1 MLPIVRARSAS
12 LAARADMSFIIRSPL
27 LDPKQRVLGYKL
39 AWQPAGAGRA
49 QAANVATLAAW
60 VMPRSRDTAAAW
72 LAGENQLF
80 LQASPAGLRPDQL
93 EGLVP
98 MHTVL
103 CLTPA
108 ELAKPETADRSW
120 AIEEGD
126 GMTGIIG
133 LNDP

>member
-1 MLPIVRARSAS
+1 MPAGGARRAELLHEKHTRVQRGGRTEARSPVSCPIRAARMLPIVRARSAS

-93 EGLVP
+93 EGLV
-98 MHTVL
+98 
-103 CLTPA
+103 
-108 ELAKPETADRSW
+108 
-120 AIEEGD
+120 
-126 GMTGIIG
+126 
-133 LNDP
+133 